1 MLYDS
6 GSARY
11 CPGWFTLCGPVGS
24 SGSGIAEAHG
34 AEAPGTGET
43 VAEVRFA
50 QKGISEVFR
59 YGEFAGRTID
69 EVATG
74 LKAGIIAPSQLPIQ
88 VIERGGGLYTL
99 NNRSLMAL
107 RLAGVAP
114 TLIRNVT
121 GHPTFEAQLTQRLME
136 IGRAVGEDFVPMI
149 RRARQP

>member
-1 MLYDS
+1 M
-6 GSARY
+6 
-11 CPGWFTLCGPVGS
+11 
-24 SGSGIAEAHG
+24 
-34 AEAPGTGET
+34 
-43 VAEVRFA
+43 AEVRFA

-88 VIERGGGLYTL
+88 VIERGGDLYTL

-114 TLIRNVT
+114 TIIRNVT
-121 GHPTFEAQLTQRLME
+121 GHPTSLNLSLFVAAQNPAQ
-136 IGRAVGEDFVPMI
+136 
-149 RRARQP
+149 

>member
-1 MLYDS
+1 M
-6 GSARY
+6 
-11 CPGWFTLCGPVGS
+11 
-24 SGSGIAEAHG
+24 
-34 AEAPGTGET
+34 
-43 VAEVRFA
+43 AEVRFA
-50 QKGISEVFR
+50 QKGISEIFR

-114 TLIRNVT
+114 TIIRNVT
-121 GHPTFEAQLTQRLME
+121 GNPTFEAQLTQRLME
-136 IGRAVGEDFVPMI
+136 IGREVGEDFVPII